1 MFRKKERKK
10 KGNKPEFFADIPSCN
25 NEKKRCSKKL
35 NPTQKT
41 KTKKARKKEKG
52 KQRRKKM
59 WKNNQEK
66 NSLETKRCHFV
77 FGFSRRFIDRWKR
90 MEVFPGCNK
99 LVLSDSMDCIDWF
112 LCLCITKHN
121 KS

>member
-25 NEKKRCSKKL
+25 NEKKKVLQKIEPNTKDKNQKSEKKRER
-35 NPTQKT
+35 KT
-41 KTKKARKKEKG
+41 KEEKDVEKQSRKKQPG
-52 KQRRKKM
+52 
-59 WKNNQEK
+59 NQEM
-66 NSLETKRCHFV
+66 SLC
-77 FGFSRRFIDRWKR
+77 FSRRFIDRWKR